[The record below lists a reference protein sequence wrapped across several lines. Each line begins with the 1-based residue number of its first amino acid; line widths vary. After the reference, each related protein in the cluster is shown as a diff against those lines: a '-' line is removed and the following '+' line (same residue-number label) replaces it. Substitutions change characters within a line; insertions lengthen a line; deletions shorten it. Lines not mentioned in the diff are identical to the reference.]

1 MTVLGPRSNI
11 ANVEAHHDLIT
22 RLESLAAEHSRARS
36 AKPPPRG
43 RTEGGQLEAALLQVE
58 QLEVALEHR
67 TVISQAV
74 GRLMERFDI
83 DAEAAF
89 AALSRISQETNR
101 KVYDIARE
109 LVATGHAEDL

>member
-1 MTVLGPRSNI
+1 MTVLGPRSTI

-22 RLESLAAEHSRARS
+22 RLESLAAEHRRARS
-36 AKPPPRG
+36 TERRARG
-43 RTEGGQLEAALLQVE
+43 RAGDGQLEAALMQVE
-58 QLEVALEHR
+58 QLEIALEHR

-83 DAEAAF
+83 DGDAAF

-101 KVYDIARE
+101 KVYDIASE
-109 LVATGHAEDL
+109 LVSTGHAEDL